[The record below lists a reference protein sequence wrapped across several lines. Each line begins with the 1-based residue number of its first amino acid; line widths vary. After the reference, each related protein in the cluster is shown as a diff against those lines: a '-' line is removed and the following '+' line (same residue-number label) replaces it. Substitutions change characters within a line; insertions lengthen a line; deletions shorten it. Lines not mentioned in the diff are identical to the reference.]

1 MARKDLVT
9 LIPFTI
15 PKEDEA
21 NLRRNNTRVSMLHAM
36 NAEAQ
41 IVLKKYKETVSN
53 WSKKPK
59 FERSLHLTY
68 SEISITVWT
77 DDFLYP
83 LIDSGTKARDIV
95 AKSVQGAG
103 GSYRRGQIKLLK
115 IPKFYSPKSMP
126 SGQIIPKASPGVL
139 PGGGKAYTYA
149 PGPVHFPGVAARN
162 FSKIINSEAEET
174 LTKNVT
180 NFFKDEIN
188 MFVSGKW
195 SFKE

>member
-1 MARKDLVT
+1 MARKDLIT

-21 NLRRNNTRVSMLHAM
+21 NLRRNEIRVSMLHAM

-53 WSKKPK
+53 WKKKPK

-83 LIDSGTKARDIV
+83 LIDSGTKARDIMPKAI
-95 AKSVQGAG
+95 AKPPSKRAG
-103 GSYRRGQIKLLK
+103 MLVMLK
-115 IPKFYSPKSMP
+115 IPRFYVPKSMP
-126 SGQIIPKASPGVL
+126 SGQIIPKATV
-139 PGGGKAYTYA
+139 PGGEKFYNYA
-149 PGPVHFPGVAARN
+149 PGPVHFPGIAARH
-162 FSKIINSEAEET
+162 FSTIINNEAEET
-174 LTKNVT
+174 LTKNVI
-180 NFFKDEIN
+180 NFFKDEKN
-188 MFVSGKW
+188 MFGTGKW